1 MDFDQ
6 MLDAWKAQDEA
17 PLYGV
22 NADLLQLVLKHE
34 QDELRRVLRR
44 EQWTTY
50 LLGGGMTAVAGFF
63 LWAFIYF
70 RGPASYTLAAA
81 LGTGAFVF
89 WIASLW
95 LSRRRLSLRE
105 RRFGNTLRDEIGR
118 NLSLVEY
125 QLSRAGRWGAAMLWA
140 APVMVG
146 AGLLYGLSA
155 VVNTD
160 DGESWWFHIWILV
173 VLVWSAVYLPYASSR
188 DVKKKLEPRR
198 QRLSELLQTLD
209 AGE

>member
-6 MLDAWKAQDEA
+6 MIDAWKAQDEA

-22 NADLLQLVLKHE
+22 NADLLQLVLQHE
-34 QDELRRVLRR
+34 QVELRRGLRR
-44 EQWTTY
+44 EKWITTVV
-50 LLGGGMTAVAGFF
+50 GTVMGTVAAFF

-70 RGPASYTLAAA
+70 RGPALYTVGAAV
-81 LGTGAFVF
+81 GTGAFVL
-89 WIASLW
+89 WMVALW
-95 LSRRRLSLRE
+95 LSRRGQALRE
-105 RRFGNTLRDEIGR
+105 RGFGNTLRDEIGR

-125 QLSRAGRWGAAMLWA
+125 QLSHAGRWGAAMLWV

-155 VVNTD
+155 AVNTD
-160 DGESWWFHIWILV
+160 PGESWWFHAWMFA
-173 VLVWSAVYLPYASSR
+173 VLLWSAVYLPYASSR

-198 QRLSELLQTLD
+198 QRLSELLSALD
-209 AGE
+209 ASE

>member
-1 MDFDQ
+1 MNFDQ
-6 MLDAWKAQDEA
+6 MLESWKAQDDK

-22 NADLLQLVLKHE
+22 NADLLQLVLQHE
-34 QDELRRVLRR
+34 QAGLRRTLRR

-50 LLGGGMTAVAGFF
+50 IVGGVMAAVAGFF

-118 NLSLVEY
+118 NLSLIEY
-125 QLSRAGRWGAAMLWA
+125 QLSRAGRWGAAMLMA
-140 APVMVG
+140 APVMAG
-146 AGLLYGLSA
+146 SGLLYWLSA
-155 VVNTD
+155 AVNTD
-160 DGESWWFHIWILV
+160 NGESWWFHLWMFAIL
-173 VLVWSAVYLPYASSR
+173 LWCAVYLPYTSSR
-188 DVKKKLEPRR
+188 EVTKKLEPRR
-198 QRLSELLQTLD
+198 QRLSELLETLD
-209 AGE
+209 TGD